1 MIERN
6 KFDGVIDALRQINCH
21 FPDLGLDESL
31 RQICAIKQS
40 FDIKVMVV
48 GHFNAGKTA
57 LLNGLIERPGFLTE
71 AQAPQTA
78 IATELRY
85 DESEQAF
92 AYRVNGERET
102 LTTATHLSPESYT
115 HLEYRLPAPSL
126 MKISDFTIV
135 DTPGYD
141 SNIEA
146 HSKALANYIG
156 SGSAFLVV
164 VDQEKGGIDE
174 STMGFLEEISHYSS
188 QIAILINKC
197 DKITQK
203 VADEIASSVRTSLLS
218 HGFNYPVFLT
228 SKREPDISRKL
239 VSIISDFQPQFAFDQ
254 AMKRAICTE
263 LVNLSAILSVMKQKI
278 YLDTFD
284 LDTEIRS
291 YSRMKKRISE
301 VFKKKEQET
310 IRNLD
315 TMTEKVMINIRSAL
329 ISKADSVMEATMSG
343 NQAATEA
350 IIVETVRP
358 IMVASVKDLSIQQID
373 DVVSELDFTGLVAE
387 GQETLSTLVSN
398 LAENLKSLIEQGL
411 LKTQVPAEEGKTDRK
426 KGIYR
431 AVTGLTAIFTN
442 FIAPWMEVIIIL
454 MPDIVSLLQGIFE
467 ESTSEKFKRRFINN
481 VVPQLCN
488 KMYPQVKQNIES
500 ATRQVLGE
508 YQAMLNEKLTQLND
522 ALSEA
527 ETKKTEKTEQFEI
540 YKAHLNDDSV
550 LIQNLLQQMR

>member
-1 MIERN
+1 
-6 KFDGVIDALRQINCH
+6 
-21 FPDLGLDESL
+21 
-31 RQICAIKQS
+31 
-40 FDIKVMVV
+40 
-48 GHFNAGKTA
+48 
-57 LLNGLIERPGFLTE
+57 
-71 AQAPQTA
+71 
-78 IATELRY
+78 
-85 DESEQAF
+85 
-92 AYRVNGERET
+92 
-102 LTTATHLSPESYT
+102 
-115 HLEYRLPAPSL
+115 
-126 MKISDFTIV
+126 
-135 DTPGYD
+135 
-141 SNIEA
+141 
-146 HSKALANYIG
+146 
-156 SGSAFLVV
+156 
-164 VDQEKGGIDE
+164 
-174 STMGFLEEISHYSS
+174 
-188 QIAILINKC
+188 
-197 DKITQK
+197 
-203 VADEIASSVRTSLLS
+203 
-218 HGFNYPVFLT
+218 
-228 SKREPDISRKL
+228 
-239 VSIISDFQPQFAFDQ
+239 
-254 AMKRAICTE
+254 
-263 LVNLSAILSVMKQKI
+263 MKQKI

>member
-1 MIERN
+1 
-6 KFDGVIDALRQINCH
+6 
-21 FPDLGLDESL
+21 
-31 RQICAIKQS
+31 
-40 FDIKVMVV
+40 
-48 GHFNAGKTA
+48 
-57 LLNGLIERPGFLTE
+57 
-71 AQAPQTA
+71 
-78 IATELRY
+78 
-85 DESEQAF
+85 
-92 AYRVNGERET
+92 
-102 LTTATHLSPESYT
+102 
-115 HLEYRLPAPSL
+115 

-141 SNIEA
+141 SNLEA

-156 SGSAFLVV
+156 SGAAFLVV

-188 QIAILINKC
+188 QIAFLINKC

-203 VADEIASSVRTSLLS
+203 EAEEIASSVRTTLLS
-218 HGFNYPVFLT
+218 HGFNYPVFFT
-228 SKREPDISRKL
+228 SKKEPDISGKL
-239 VSIISDFQPQFAFDQ
+239 ISIISDFQPQLAFDQ

-263 LVNLSAILSVMKQKI
+263 LVNLSSILSIMKQKI

-291 YSRMKKRISE
+291 YSRMRNRISE

-310 IRNLD
+310 LRNLD
-315 TMTEKVMINIRSAL
+315 TMAEKVMINIRSAL

-343 NQAATEA
+343 NQAAAEA

-358 IMVASVKDLSIQQID
+358 IMFSSVKDLSIQQID
-373 DVVSELDFTGLVAE
+373 SVVSELDFTGLVAE
-387 GQETLSTLVSN
+387 GQERLSNIVSS
-398 LAENLKSLIEQGL
+398 LAENLKSLINQGL
-411 LKTQVPAEEGKTDRK
+411 LKTQVPAEAETSDRK

-442 FIAPWMEVIIIL
+442 FIAPWMEV
-454 MPDIVSLLQGIFE
+454 MPDIVSLIQSIFD

-488 KMYPQVKQNIES
+488 KMYPQVRQNIES
-500 ATRQVLGE
+500 AARQVLGE

-522 ALSEA
+522 ALVEA
-527 ETKKTEKTEQFEI
+527 EAKKTEKTEQFEI
-540 YKAHLNDDSV
+540 YKSYLNDDSV

>member
-1 MIERN
+1 
-6 KFDGVIDALRQINCH
+6 
-21 FPDLGLDESL
+21 
-31 RQICAIKQS
+31 
-40 FDIKVMVV
+40 
-48 GHFNAGKTA
+48 
-57 LLNGLIERPGFLTE
+57 
-71 AQAPQTA
+71 
-78 IATELRY
+78 
-85 DESEQAF
+85 
-92 AYRVNGERET
+92 
-102 LTTATHLSPESYT
+102 
-115 HLEYRLPAPSL
+115 
-126 MKISDFTIV
+126 
-135 DTPGYD
+135 
-141 SNIEA
+141 
-146 HSKALANYIG
+146 
-156 SGSAFLVV
+156 
-164 VDQEKGGIDE
+164 
-174 STMGFLEEISHYSS
+174 
-188 QIAILINKC
+188 
-197 DKITQK
+197 
-203 VADEIASSVRTSLLS
+203 
-218 HGFNYPVFLT
+218 
-228 SKREPDISRKL
+228 
-239 VSIISDFQPQFAFDQ
+239 
-254 AMKRAICTE
+254 
-263 LVNLSAILSVMKQKI
+263 
-278 YLDTFD
+278 
-284 LDTEIRS
+284 
-291 YSRMKKRISE
+291 
-301 VFKKKEQET
+301 
-310 IRNLD
+310 
-315 TMTEKVMINIRSAL
+315 MINIRSAL